1 MIFQTSKNIYI
12 KLLDVL
18 RCSLI
23 MARRMNIKAVMHIYA
38 HTILRSLNAS
48 RDVSEIRP
56 DSFFLPQEEDQ
67 KNVVPHA
74 TEAIR

>member
-1 MIFQTSKNIYI
+1 
-12 KLLDVL
+12 
-18 RCSLI
+18 
-23 MARRMNIKAVMHIYA
+23 MAGGMNIQALMHIYA
-38 HTILRSLNAS
+38 NPILRSIDAS
-48 RDVSEIRP
+48 RDVP